1 VATHTRRLVRPSVVA
16 AAVAIAC
23 TCVAARQYH
32 VSGIAGSINV
42 GRIYYNHGHSSP
54 TIDRHAQP
62 SRVPGYAGANGYD
75 GEFYY
80 FIALDPVHAHD
91 YLINPAFT
99 YSRIAYPM
107 VARSLA
113 LGSADAIPYTLLIIN
128 ILAISI
134 ATFLLSRWLD
144 AHGVHPAFALA
155 YGLFPGL
162 VFAGTSD
169 LTEPLAFTLAAAGSL
184 AFLSPRRGA
193 TWFAAVLF
201 ATALLTRETTALFP
215 LVFALYLAARGREA
229 LKASTGRRLTA
240 AAAFVAIAFGP
251 LMIYRAWLAHWLRGP
266 TVESAFSSHI
276 PFSGLWAHW
285 SLEPGMVTFLIATV
299 ALPGLI
305 WAGYAAK
312 LIVRD
317 TSDVIAWLILLNA
330 LAFVIF
336 LPTGPYVDYRGAG
349 RASIGLVLA
358 SVLALSR
365 LRSRGLSYAGM
376 VALCIPWLVPWLV
389 PSAIGIRALW

>member
-1 VATHTRRLVRPSVVA
+1 VVA
-16 AAVAIAC
+16 AVVAVAC
-23 TCVAARQYH
+23 TCVAVRQYH
-32 VSGIAGSINV
+32 VAGIASFINV
-42 GRIYYNHGHSSP
+42 GRIYYEKGHTSP

-91 YLINPAFT
+91 YLLNPGFT

-107 VARSLA
+107 AARSLA

-134 ATFLLSRWLD
+134 ATFLLSRWLG

-184 AFLSPRRGA
+184 TFLSPRRGA
-193 TWFAAVLF
+193 RWLAAVLF
-201 ATALLTRETTALFP
+201 AAALLTRETTALFP
-215 LVFALYLAARGREA
+215 LVFALYICVRDRRAAE
-229 LKASTGRRLTA
+229 SSFGRRLSEA
-240 AAAFVAIAFGP
+240 VVFSALAFGP
-251 LMIYRAWLAHWLRGP
+251 LFAYRTWLSHWLHGR
-266 TVESAFSSHI
+266 TVESAFSSHL
-276 PFSGLWAHW
+276 PFAGLLPHW
-285 SLEPGMVTFLIATV
+285 SANPGMVTVVVLTIAV
-299 ALPGLI
+299 PGLI
-305 WAGYAAK
+305 WAGYAVR

-317 TSDVIAWLILLNA
+317 ATDVFAWLILLNA
-330 LAFVIF
+330 LAFVVL
-336 LPTGPYVDYRGAG
+336 LPEGPYIDYRGAG
-349 RASIGLVLA
+349 RASIGVVLA
-358 SVLALSR
+358 SVLALGR
-365 LRSRGLSYAGM
+365 LRSRDHPHTQALSNARM
-376 VALCIPWLVPWLV
+376 VALYVLWFAPWLI
-389 PSAIGIRALW
+389 PSAVGIRALW